1 MHQGASRAA
10 LGAVVAAA
18 LLMPASRGPDS
29 APPSRPFG
37 GTAAVGALFT
47 VTAGGR
53 LGRHFCSASVVH
65 SRNGDLVMTAAHCLA
80 GRTIGGARGIVFVP
94 GYHRG
99 QAPHGLW
106 KVTEAFVDQAWTASQ
121 DPDDDYAFLVARR
134 PGLVLE
140 QVTGAEALGIGLPP
154 QRVTVI
160 GYPDTTERPVTCTGR
175 ARVFHRTQLVFRCA
189 GYPDGTSGG
198 PFLAQVDPATGRGTV
213 MGVIGGY
220 QQGGA
225 TADVSYSARLTTR
238 ARALFRQAVAASLSP
253 PAEPAVARGGPPRCL
268 D

>member
-10 LGAVVAAA
+10 LGAVLAAA
-18 LLMPASRGPDS
+18 LLMPASRGQDS

-47 VTAGGR
+47 VNADGR
-53 LGRHFCSASVVH
+53 LGQHFCSASVVH
-65 SRNGDLVMTAAHCLA
+65 SRNGDLVLTAAHCLD

-99 QAPHGLW
+99 RAPHGIW
-106 KVTEAFVDQAWTASQ
+106 KITEAFVDQAWQANR
-121 DPDDDYAFLVARR
+121 DPDHDYAFLVARR
-134 PGLVLE
+134 PGTALE
-140 QVTGAEALGIGLPP
+140 QITGAETLGIGLPP

-160 GYPDTTERPVTCTGR
+160 GYPDSTQQPVTCTGR
-175 ARVFHRTQLVFRCA
+175 ARVFQRTQWVFRCS

-225 TADVSYSARLTTR
+225 TADVSYSARLASP
-238 ARALFRQAVAASLSP
+238 ARTLYRQAVAAS
-253 PAEPAVARGGPPRCL
+253 
-268 D
+268 

>member
-10 LGAVVAAA
+10 LGAVLAAA
-18 LLMPASRGPDS
+18 LVLPASRGPDS

-47 VTAGGR
+47 VGAGGR
-53 LGRHFCSASVVH
+53 LGPHFCSASVVH
-65 SRNGDLVMTAAHCLA
+65 SRNGDLVMTAAHCLD
-80 GRTIGGARGIVFVP
+80 GRAIGGARGIVFVP
-94 GYHRG
+94 GYHHG
-99 QAPHGLW
+99 LAPHGIW
-106 KVTEAFVDQAWTASQ
+106 KITEAFVDQAWKASR
-121 DPDDDYAFLVARR
+121 DPDHDYAFLVARR
-134 PGLVLE
+134 PGTPLE
-140 QVTGAEALGIGLPP
+140 QITGAEALGIGLPP

-175 ARVFHRTQLVFRCA
+175 ARVFRRTQLVFRCA

-198 PFLAQVDPATGRGTV
+198 PFLARVARDSGRGTV

-225 TADVSYSARLTTR
+225 TADVSYSARLTSR
-238 ARALFRQAVAASLSP
+238 AQALYNQAVLAS
-253 PAEPAVARGGPPRCL
+253 
-268 D
+268 

>member
-10 LGAVVAAA
+10 LSAVLAAA
-18 LLMPASRGPDS
+18 LLLPASRGPAS
-29 APPSRPFG
+29 APPARPFD

-47 VTAGGR
+47 VSAGGR
-53 LGRHFCSASVVH
+53 LAQHFCSASVVH

-80 GRTIGGARGIVFVP
+80 GRAIGGARGIVFVP

-99 QAPHGLW
+99 QAPHGRW
-106 KVTEAFVDQAWTASQ
+106 KVTEAFVDQAWSAGQ
-121 DPDDDYAFLVARR
+121 DQDDDYAFLVARR
-134 PGLVLE
+134 PGLALE
-140 QVTGAEALGIGLPP
+140 QVTGAETLGIGLPP

-198 PFLAQVDPATGRGTV
+198 PFLARVDRDSGRGTV

-238 ARALFRQAVAASLSP
+238 AQALYRLAVAAS
-253 PAEPAVARGGPPRCL
+253 
-268 D
+268 

>member
-1 MHQGASRAA
+1 MHQGAARAGLGAA
-10 LGAVVAAA
+10 LAAA
-18 LLMPASRGPDS
+18 LLLPACQGQDS

-47 VTAGGR
+47 VSAGGR
-53 LGRHFCSASVVH
+53 LGQHFCSASVVH
-65 SRNGDLVMTAAHCLA
+65 SRDGDLVMTAAHCLA
-80 GRTIGGARGIVFVP
+80 GRAIGGARGIVFVP

-99 QAPHGLW
+99 QAPYGSW
-106 KVTEAFVDQAWTASQ
+106 KVTAAFVDQAWAASQ
-121 DPDDDYAFLVARR
+121 DPDDDFAFLAARR

-140 QVTGAEALGIGLPP
+140 RVTGAETLGIGLPP

-160 GYPDTTERPVTCTGR
+160 GYPDTTGRPVTCTGR
-175 ARVFHRTQLVFRCA
+175 ARVFRRTQLMFRCA

-198 PFLAQVDPATGRGTV
+198 PFLARVDPATGRGTV

-225 TADVSYSARLTTR
+225 TADVSYSARLTSR
-238 ARALFRQAVAASLSP
+238 ANDLYLQAEAAS
-253 PAEPAVARGGPPRCL
+253 
-268 D
+268 

>member
-1 MHQGASRAA
+1 MHQGASRAV
-10 LGAVVAAA
+10 LGAVLATA
-18 LLMPASRGPDS
+18 LLLPASRGPDS

-47 VTAGGR
+47 VSAGGR
-53 LGRHFCSASVVH
+53 LGQHFCSASVVH

-80 GRTIGGARGIVFVP
+80 GRVIGGARGIVFVP

-99 QAPHGLW
+99 QAPHGSW
-106 KVTEAFVDQAWTASQ
+106 KVTEAFVDQAWAASQ

-134 PGLVLE
+134 PGPVLE
-140 QVTGAEALGIGLPP
+140 QVTGAETLGIGLPP

-160 GYPDTTERPVTCTGR
+160 GYPDATQRPVTCTGR
-175 ARVFHRTQLVFRCA
+175 ARVFRRTQLVFRCA

-198 PFLAQVDPATGRGTV
+198 PFLARVDPATGRGTV

-225 TADVSYSARLTTR
+225 TADVSYSARLTSR
-238 ARALFRQAVAASLSP
+238 AHDLYLQAEAAS
-253 PAEPAVARGGPPRCL
+253 
-268 D
+268 